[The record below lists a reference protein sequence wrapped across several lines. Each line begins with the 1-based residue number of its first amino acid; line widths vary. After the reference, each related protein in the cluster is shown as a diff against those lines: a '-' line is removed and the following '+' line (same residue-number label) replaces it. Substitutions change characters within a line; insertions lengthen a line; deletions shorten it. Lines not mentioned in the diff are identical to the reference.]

1 MTVVNEK
8 GERVLNPGSF
18 SVHLGG
24 QQPVSGTTGIL
35 SGSFS
40 LTGDMM
46 PISGCPHA
54 KKCMGCLPVP

>member
-24 QQPVSGTTGIL
+24 QQPVSGSTGIL

-46 PISGCPHA
+46 PISRCPHA
-54 KKCMGCLPVP
+54 KKCMGCLPVQ